1 MIPRWSLTL
10 LVFGGGVLD
19 FGCAGQA
26 INLDGY
32 TPSLGPLEYMGQAP
46 DSPEVLLLHV
56 EFSDPDGDLGNGVL
70 EIFANDQST
79 DIGGL
84 PLEPLFFE
92 NDLALDAVAGALDFV
107 VEIAIDES
115 SIPEEGAVFKIG
127 ARAVDSESHVSNTQE
142 RMLEIHKG

>member
-1 MIPRWSLTL
+1 MITRLSSAV
-10 LVFGGGVLD
+10 LVIGMLVSVL
-19 FGCAGQA
+19 GCAGQSV
-26 INLDGY
+26 NLDGH

-46 DSPEVLLLHV
+46 DSPEVLLLHI

-84 PLEPLFFE
+84 SLEPLFFE
-92 NDLALDAVAGALDFV
+92 NDLSLDAVAGELDFV

-142 RMLEIHKG
+142 RTLEIHKG